1 MSVVFFFI
9 NENYF
14 PHLPR
19 PRDRCFALFLYVC
32 SVVLSPPSF
41 LLLIYYHSG
50 CHCLLAT
57 RGLRAQFCSV
67 SAWVLSRFCVDSMRI
82 TGFSKSPAGVSVSV
96 DGCLSLH
103 GSMMNQR
110 LIPAGIHFRIPPVI
124 LSAELIVAILLLD
137 RKSMCIL

>member
-1 MSVVFFFI
+1 MRIIFHIYLDRVTAVLLFFFMFVLLR
-9 NENYF
+9 Y
-14 PHLPR
+14 PP
-19 PRDRCFALFLYVC
+19 LF
-32 SVVLSPPSF
+32 F
-41 LLLIYYHSG
+41 LLFIYYHSG

-67 SAWVLSRFCVDSMRI
+67 SAWVLSGFRVDSMRI

-110 LIPAGIHFRIPPVI
+110 LIPAEIHFRIPAVI
-124 LSAELIVAILLLD
+124 LSAELVVAILLLD